1 MSEGPFRSPLPQG
14 CRPAAPENRAIKGH
28 APVVE
33 PESRII
39 KAGPAAADNAVA
51 GPAPFAALKGT
62 GEGRASPAALRQ
74 TGLPGGAGCP
84 IGHGEA
90 GRGK

>member
-1 MSEGPFRSPLPQG
+1 MSEGPFRSPSPKAAARRTRKQG
-14 CRPAAPENRAIKGH
+14 HKGARPG
-28 APVVE
+28 VE

-62 GEGRASPAALRQ
+62 SEGRASPAALRQ